1 MKKIFTLFTL
11 LAMTMAANAQLTFV
25 YNDAPVANGAT
36 IVSDKV
42 HEQELVPGVLSLYQ
56 LAPGI
61 YLSSEKDGAVTVTAE
76 YVDEEYVMCYGGS
89 CEPLSASRPSV
100 SVNGNFQK
108 EDEMVDLE
116 MVDLE
121 IHTPEVQSKDALK
134 TTTVK
139 IAAQYDGDASSKIT
153 ATFILSIDP
162 TVGIGNVEATDGNV
176 VERSYSIAGYAAKSG
191 LVIVKK
197 GDKFIKVLNK

>member
-76 YVDEEYVMCYGGS
+76 YVDEEYEMCYGGS
-89 CEPLSASRPSV
+89 CKVLSASRPSV
-100 SVNGNFQK
+100 SENGNFGK
-108 EDEMVDLE
+108 GGE

-121 IHTPEVQSKDALK
+121 IHTSPVDSKDALK

-176 VERSYSIAGYAAKSG
+176 AERSYSIAGYAAKSG

>member
-42 HEQELVPGVLSLYQ
+42 HEPIPGILYY

-61 YLSSEKDGAVTVTAE
+61 YLSSEKAGAVTVTAE
-76 YVDEEYVMCYGGS
+76 YVDEEYQICYGTQCKAPAAS
-89 CEPLSASRPSV
+89 CPSV
-100 SVNGNFQK
+100 SVNGK
-108 EDEMVDLE
+108 IKAGE

-121 IHTPEVQSKDALK
+121 IHTPYVQSKDALK

-176 VERSYSIAGYAAKSG
+176 AERSYSIAGYAAKSG
-191 LVIVKK
+191 LVIVKR

>member
-42 HEQELVPGVLSLYQ
+42 HEPIPEVLYQ

-61 YLSSEKDGAVTVTAE
+61 YLSSEKAGAVTVTAE
-76 YVDEEYVMCYGGS
+76 YVDEEYVMCYGS
-89 CEPLSASRPSV
+89 CKELSASHPSV
-100 SVNGNFQK
+100 SVNVNFEK
-108 EDEMVDLE
+108 SGEIVDL
-116 MVDLE
+116 D
-121 IHTPEVQSKDALK
+121 IHTSLVDSKDALK

>member
-76 YVDEEYVMCYGGS
+76 YVDEEYQICYGEQCQS
-89 CEPLSASRPSV
+89 PAASRPSV
-100 SVNGNFQK
+100 SVNGNIK
-108 EDEMVDLE
+108 VGEMVDL
-116 MVDLE
+116 M
-121 IHTPEVQSKDALK
+121 IHTPDVQSKDALK

-162 TVGIGNVEATDGNV
+162 TVGIGNVEATEGNV